1 MVGEHLKNT
10 GQRLEVAGAVG
21 IAGEEDN
28 FGGGTFETLKIQCQ
42 SVTGQ
47 PVGEALSKAMLSFIF
62 Y

>member
-10 GQRLEVAGAVG
+10 GQGLEVTRAVG
-21 IAGEEDN
+21 ITGGENN
-28 FGGGTFETLKIQCQ
+28 FKRRTFETLKIQCQ